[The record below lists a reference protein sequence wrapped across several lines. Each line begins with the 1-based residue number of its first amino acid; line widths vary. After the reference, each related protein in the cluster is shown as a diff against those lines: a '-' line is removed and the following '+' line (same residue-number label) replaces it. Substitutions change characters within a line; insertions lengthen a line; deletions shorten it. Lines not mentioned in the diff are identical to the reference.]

1 MVQGA
6 GSREAGR
13 GIHLLPAAP
22 CLKALGGA
30 GAIGKDLN
38 RQYTAPASHVHL
50 FFTITCGLP
59 LTLL

>member
-13 GIHLLPAAP
+13 QFQLLPAAP

-30 GAIGKDLN
+30 IGKDLN
-38 RQYTAPASHVHL
+38 KQYSAPALHVHL
-50 FFTITCGLP
+50 FFTITRGLP
-59 LTLL
+59 LPLP